1 MTTLMSMRPRVKRAI
16 TRRQS
21 STRFARMRRA
31 AAAWVSTGPVP
42 PPPAGRMARLLAAF
56 ALGALAE
63 YFIFDRRHAAR
74 RRHLARERG
83 LAVLRRRSHDAARRA
98 KYLEGV
104 AQGVAYKAAHAV
116 PGVGGRKA
124 PPDDVTLAQKVESIA
139 FREARVP
146 KEHVNV
152 NAENGVVSLRG
163 RLERDEQITQLVRAT
178 EAIEGVRSVN
188 NLLHT
193 PGASTTTTTTEA
205 N

>member
-1 MTTLMSMRPRVKRAI
+1 VTTLMSMRPPVRTWRVA
-16 TRRQS
+16 Q
-21 STRFARMRRA
+21 AR
-31 AAAWVSTGPVP
+31 TG
-42 PPPAGRMARLLAAF
+42 RIARLLAVF
-56 ALGALAE
+56 GLGALAE
-63 YFIFDRRHAAR
+63 YFIFDHQHAAR
-74 RRHLARERG
+74 RRHRARERG
-83 LAVLRRRSHDAARRA
+83 LAVLRRRSRDAARRA

-104 AQGVAYKAAHAV
+104 AQGVAYKTAHAV
-116 PGVGGRKA
+116 PGVSGHKA

-163 RLERDEQITQLVRAT
+163 RLERDEEITQLVRAT

-193 PGASTTTTTTEA
+193 PGATTTGTDG

>member
-1 MTTLMSMRPRVKRAI
+1 MTTLMSMWPRAKPAGGR
-16 TRRQS
+16 
-21 STRFARMRRA
+21 
-31 AAAWVSTGPVP
+31 VP
-42 PPPAGRMARLLAAF
+42 PARAGRLAGVLAAF
-56 ALGALAE
+56 GLGVLAE
-63 YFIFDRRHAAR
+63 YFVLDHQHAALRRHR
-74 RRHLARERG
+74 ARERG
-83 LAVLRRRSHDAARRA
+83 LALLRRRSRNAARRA

-104 AQGVAYKAAHAV
+104 APGVAYKTAHAV
-116 PGVGGRKA
+116 PGVGGHKA

-178 EAIEGVRSVN
+178 EAVEGVRRVN

-193 PGASTTTTTTEA
+193 SGATNTGTDG

>member
-1 MTTLMSMRPRVKRAI
+1 MTARRTLGGWSR
-16 TRRQS
+16 
-21 STRFARMRRA
+21 
-31 AAAWVSTGPVP
+31 
-42 PPPAGRMARLLAAF
+42 AGRVAQAPVGRIAWLLAAF
-56 ALGALAE
+56 GLGALAE
-63 YFIFDRRHAAR
+63 YFILDHEHAAR
-74 RRHLARERG
+74 HRHRARERG
-83 LAVLRRRSHDAARRA
+83 LAVLRRRSRDFARRA

-104 AQGVAYKAAHAV
+104 AQGVGYKTAHSV
-116 PGVGGRKA
+116 PGVGGHKA

-152 NAENGVVSLRG
+152 NAEDGVVSLRG
-163 RLERDEQITQLVRAT
+163 RLEHDEQITQLVRAT

-193 PGASTTTTTTEA
+193 ASATTTGTEG

>member
-1 MTTLMSMRPRVKRAI
+1 MTTLMSMRARVPAAV
-16 TRRQS
+16 TRRRS
-21 STRFARMRRA
+21 GTRFTRTWRA
-31 AAAWVSTGPVP
+31 AGGWIRAGRVAPA
-42 PPPAGRMARLLAAF
+42 PAGRAARLLAAF
-56 ALGALAE
+56 GLGALAE
-63 YFIFDRRHAAR
+63 YFIFDRGQAAR
-74 RRHLARERG
+74 RRHRARERG
-83 LAVLRRRSHDAARRA
+83 LAVLRRRSRDAARRA

-104 AQGVAYKAAHAV
+104 AQGVAYKTAHAV
-116 PGVGGRKA
+116 PGVGGHKA

-152 NAENGVVSLRG
+152 NAENGIVSLRG

-188 NLLHT
+188 NLLHA
-193 PGASTTTTTTEA
+193 PGATTTGAEG

>member
-1 MTTLMSMRPRVKRAI
+1 MTARRTRGGWSRAGRVA
-16 TRRQS
+16 Q
-21 STRFARMRRA
+21 A
-31 AAAWVSTGPVP
+31 
-42 PPPAGRMARLLAAF
+42 PAGRIAWLLAAF
-56 ALGALAE
+56 GLGALAE
-63 YFIFDRRHAAR
+63 YFILDHEHAAR
-74 RRHLARERG
+74 HRHRARERG
-83 LAVLRRRSHDAARRA
+83 LAVLRRRSRDFARRA

-104 AQGVAYKAAHAV
+104 AQGVGYKTAHSL
-116 PGVGGRKA
+116 PGVGGHKA
-124 PPDDVTLAQKVESIA
+124 PPDDVTLTQKVESIA

-152 NAENGVVSLRG
+152 NAEDGVVSLRG

-193 PGASTTTTTTEA
+193 ASATTTGTEG